1 MEVNPYKMVGNE
13 TATPL
18 DLWVRGYR
26 QILSQL
32 KVARSAMELGNGI
45 QRSESLT
52 NAFSIVEFWVAALGA
67 GEPES
72 ELGKRLLVAYS
83 FLLEQITR
91 ANVYRDVQAIDE
103 ATKMLQHL
111 HSVFLPSRT
120 TLSR

>member
-52 NAFSIVEFWVAALGA
+52 NACSIVEFWVAALGA

-91 ANVYRDVQAIDE
+91 ANVYRDVQALDE
-103 ATKMLQHL
+103 TTKMLQHL
-111 HSVFLPSRT
+111 HSVFLPSGK